1 MKRILEIL
9 TYIDGGGA
17 EMVVYNY
24 LSHMNLSDF
33 DIDIIAIDK
42 DCKQT
47 QEDAFKNL
55 GCNVIYIPKSIPSRI
70 DFVRRLIKKCRYDII
85 HAHCHFLSEFYLLF
99 GKMYGVKTRIKHVH
113 IANPEMSSK
122 QRIVN
127 FIEVRLNKI
136 FATHYF
142 ACGKVAYE
150 SYWGKYDP
158 NNPKSYIMNNAVDID
173 KFRFSTSIRNEVR
186 QSFDWQNDKV
196 YFDVARFTS
205 QKNHFYLIKIFKA
218 ISQDQ
223 LNARLVLIGM
233 GELIDKVKEY
243 VHEQGLGS
251 KVEFLGNRNDVPRIL
266 NGCDCFLLPSLFE
279 GLPVVGIEAQANGLP
294 ILFSDTIT
302 RECDITDNAEYLP
315 INDVN
320 IVDWANHAT
329 KANCN
334 NRESYAEQVAEAGY
348 SIDIEAKKLF
358 NFYKSSK

>member
-1 MKRILEIL
+1 MKRIIEIL

-42 DCKQT
+42 DRKQT

-70 DFVRRLIKKCRYDII
+70 DFVRRLIKKRKYDII
-85 HAHCHFLSEFYLLF
+85 HAHCHFLAEFYLLF

-113 IANPEMSSK
+113 IANPEMSAK

-127 FIEVRLNKI
+127 SIEVRLNKI

-196 YFDVARFTS
+196 YVDVARFTS

-243 VHEQGLGS
+243 VHEQGLES
-251 KVEFLGNRNDVPRIL
+251 RVEFLGNRNDVPRIL

-315 INDVN
+315 IKDVN
-320 IVDWANHAT
+320 IVDWTNHAI

-348 SIDIEAKKLF
+348 SIDIEAKKLY

>member
-1 MKRILEIL
+1 MFLPCLSALVLRYRSRAGSLSSEPAASAHAEKRQQHTERKL
-9 TYIDGGGA
+9 
-17 EMVVYNY
+17 
-24 LSHMNLSDF
+24 
-33 DIDIIAIDK
+33 K
-42 DCKQT
+42 
-47 QEDAFKNL
+47 
-55 GCNVIYIPKSIPSRI
+55 
-70 DFVRRLIKKCRYDII
+70 
-85 HAHCHFLSEFYLLF
+85 
-99 GKMYGVKTRIKHVH
+99 
-113 IANPEMSSK
+113 K
-122 QRIVN
+122 QR
-127 FIEVRLNKI
+127 K
-136 FATHYF
+136 
-142 ACGKVAYE
+142 
-150 SYWGKYDP
+150 
-158 NNPKSYIMNNAVDID
+158 KSLRTA
-173 KFRFSTSIRNEVR
+173 
-186 QSFDWQNDKV
+186 
-196 YFDVARFTS
+196 
-205 QKNHFYLIKIFKA
+205 LII
-218 ISQDQ
+218 
-223 LNARLVLIGM
+223 ARLVLIGM

-348 SIDIEAKKLF
+348 SIDIEAKKLY